1 MRKELKSK
9 LGIVASE
16 RAIHFVCG
24 DFVSNEFSI
33 DNNMIR
39 EILKYKLWYGFKSC
53 TYTQLFHKVNP
64 IQSKAVSFH
73 YRKL

>member
-9 LGIVASE
+9 LGNVASE

-39 EILKYKLWYGFKSC
+39 EILKYKL
-53 TYTQLFHKVNP
+53 
-64 IQSKAVSFH
+64 
-73 YRKL
+73 

>member
-1 MRKELKSK
+1 MLEQHCGSLKKEILPLNFPFISISKSQLKVRKELKSK

-33 DNNMIR
+33 DNNVIR
-39 EILKYKLWYGFKSC
+39 EMLKY
-53 TYTQLFHKVNP
+53 
-64 IQSKAVSFH
+64 
-73 YRKL
+73 

>member
-9 LGIVASE
+9 LGNVASE

-39 EILKYKLWYGFKSC
+39 EILKYKLSYGSNLEHFHNFFTKL
-53 TYTQLFHKVNP
+53 TLFNLRP
-64 IQSKAVSFH
+64 
-73 YRKL
+73 